1 MRVFA
6 LVIGNNDYPD
16 PDKLMNAIADAQA
29 MASVFKR
36 LGYDTNEIYNFKQTD
51 VSKTMS
57 MLETELPKYD
67 ASILYYAGHGFQVEG
82 ENFLPA
88 VDCQISYATKYDL
101 RRESIVLSE
110 LLELYR
116 PNSKKTNIVILDAC
130 RVRPSYRGGNDSFAP
145 IDAPQGTLIAFS
157 TSPNSS
163 AKDGGA
169 DGHSLYTSA
178 LLSYIGRERLSV
190 ENLFKMVRRT
200 VVQWPKNTQI
210 PWEHTSL
217 IGDFSF
223 NTGQMV
229 VSPQLPYSEN
239 VVKDAEYAPGGEFG
253 ELIDELKSYDFY
265 RQNPAID
272 AIWRMKPSD
281 LDKNQQF
288 IFGRNLLQASAAAFG
303 AQEIMSSLS
312 HKMRKYLTEDGENHV
327 LNGILFEIYFDSHGE
342 FRGDKIKRH
351 FFEEVLAL
359 RKYPDFSKS
368 FEFIRAVLNP
378 YKDALIYS
386 IPEDDSKLDIDITLE
401 EKTVMTAIIGEQVY
415 SVISMVAVEGVDI
428 TQKVKNLFMYAD
440 RSIQEAI
447 AIATNAPEDVVILHT
462 NIPILHTIQFAPK
475 VEDSPF

>member
-6 LVIGNNDYPD
+6 LVIGNNDYPN
-16 PDKLMNAIADAQA
+16 PDKLKNAVADAQA
-29 MASVFKR
+29 MAGVFKR
-36 LGYDTNEIYNFKQTD
+36 LGYDTAEIYNFKRAD
-51 VSKTMS
+51 VPGIMS
-57 MLETELPKYD
+57 MLEAELAKYD
-67 ASILYYAGHGFQVEG
+67 ASILFYAGHGFQVDG

-101 RRESIVLSE
+101 RRESIVLTE

-116 PNSKKTNIVILDAC
+116 PNSKKSNIIILDAC

-157 TSPNSS
+157 TSPNCA

-190 ENLFKMVRRT
+190 ESFFKMVRRT
-200 VVQWPKNTQI
+200 VVQWSKNTQV

-253 ELIDELKSYDFY
+253 ELINELKSYDFY

-303 AQEIMSSLS
+303 AQQIMSSLS
-312 HKMRKYLTEDGENHV
+312 NKMKRYMTEEGENHV

-342 FRGDKIKRH
+342 FRGYSIKRY

-368 FEFIRAVLNP
+368 FDFIRAVLNP
-378 YKDALIYS
+378 YKDALIYC
-386 IPEDDSKLDIDITLE
+386 IPEGDSKLDVDITLAE
-401 EKTVMTAIIGEQVY
+401 ETVMTAIIGEQKY
-415 SVISMVAVEGVDI
+415 SVISMVAVNGKDI
-428 TQKVKNLFMYAD
+428 TQKVKNLFMYTG

-447 AIATNAPEDVVILHT
+447 AIATNAPEDVIILHT
-462 NIPILHTIQFAPK
+462 NIPIQHTIQFSPK

>member
-36 LGYDTNEIYNFKQTD
+36 LGYETNEIYNFKQTD

-57 MLETELPKYD
+57 MLETELPKYG

-200 VVQWPKNTQI
+200 VVQWSKNTQI

-229 VSPQLPYSEN
+229 VSPQLPYSED
-239 VVKDAEYAPGGEFG
+239 VVKDAEYAQGGVFG
-253 ELIDELKSYDFY
+253 ELINELKSYDFY

-272 AIWRMKPSD
+272 AIWRMRPTD

-312 HKMRKYLTEDGENHV
+312 HKMKRYLTDEGENHV
-327 LNGILFEIYFDSHGE
+327 LNGILFEVYFDSHGE
-342 FRGDKIKRH
+342 FRGDNIKRY

-428 TQKVKNLFMYAD
+428 TQKVKNHFLFSS
-440 RSIQEAI
+440 RSIQEAV
-447 AIATNAPEDVVILHT
+447 AIATTAPEDAVVLHS
-462 NIPILHTIQFAPK
+462 NIPIRHKIQFAPTA
-475 VEDSPF
+475 EDSPF